1 MKNIVI
7 AAVSALLFSCPV
19 LAQQTLLGKY
29 SGTYSFVDFRGDVVT
44 GISLEILGVDGDK
57 VSAKA
62 VRASGSQRGR
72 SPCVGEYQL
81 EGKVK
86 GDALVLK
93 SITSPAA
100 GDCSLNMT
108 LTVDGNRLVGT
119 INKGNAQLSK

>member
-7 AAVSALLFSCPV
+7 AAVSAFLFSCPV

-29 SGTYSFVDFRGDVVT
+29 SGTFSFYGQAGQFVTT
-44 GISLEILGVDGDK
+44 GISLEIVSVDGDT

-62 VRASGSQRGR
+62 VRAPARGR
-72 SPCVGEYQL
+72 SPCAGEYQL

-93 SITSPAA
+93 SIERGGSA
-100 GDCSLNMT
+100 GDCGLNVS
-108 LTVDGNRLVGT
+108 LTVDGNKLVGT
-119 INKGNAQLSK
+119 INKRDAQLSK